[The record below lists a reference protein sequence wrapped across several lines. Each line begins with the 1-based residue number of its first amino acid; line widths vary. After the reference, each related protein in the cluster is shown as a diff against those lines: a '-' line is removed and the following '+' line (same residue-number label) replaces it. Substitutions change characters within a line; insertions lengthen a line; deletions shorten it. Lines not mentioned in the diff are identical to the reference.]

1 MKLHLGSG
9 KRFLPDYIHVDLSD
23 YEHIDHRQS
32 IDNLDNFKNE
42 SINEI
47 YASHV
52 FEYFDLDEARNVLK
66 EWNRVLEKNGILRL
80 AVPNFEAL
88 IKVYEI
94 TGDLNKILGPLYGK
108 WEVNDNLYF
117 YHKIVYDQELLTSLL
132 KESGFENIKLWDW
145 REIFKENKNYDDH
158 SQAYFPHMD
167 KENGIHVSLNIQGQ
181 KIDLLY
187 FPF

>member
-94 TGDLNKILGPLYGK
+94 K
-108 WEVNDNLYF
+108 
-117 YHKIVYDQELLTSLL
+117 
-132 KESGFENIKLWDW
+132 
-145 REIFKENKNYDDH
+145 
-158 SQAYFPHMD
+158 
-167 KENGIHVSLNIQGQ
+167 
-181 KIDLLY
+181 
-187 FPF
+187 